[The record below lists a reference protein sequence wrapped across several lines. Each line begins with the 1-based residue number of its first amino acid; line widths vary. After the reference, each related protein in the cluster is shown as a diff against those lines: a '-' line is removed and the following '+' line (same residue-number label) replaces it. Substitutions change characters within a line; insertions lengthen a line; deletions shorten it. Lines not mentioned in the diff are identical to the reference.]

1 MIIQCENDKGQILKI
16 NNTHNKEMY
25 LKRSK
30 KKTTFWKEIKDDFP
44 QN

>member
-1 MIIQCENDKGQILKI
+1 MIIQCENDKGQISKI

-30 KKTTFWKEIKDDFP
+30 KNNYILKRNKGDFP